1 MKAMIL
7 AAGLGTRLR
16 PYSLLRPKPLFP
28 VLDRPLLLHTIDRL
42 RRAGAEQ
49 IVVNAHHLR
58 EQIVQCLQE
67 LPAISIQLE
76 DTILGT
82 GGGLRQALP
91 VLGQEPVLVVNG
103 DIFHDF
109 DLRAIYQAHVRAG
122 VQATLVMHDYP
133 RFNCVAVTKDGM
145 VAGFTPE
152 DDRSVNAGRQLAF
165 TGVHVAEPAL
175 LATIEVGVFS
185 SIIDCYAD
193 CLRRGGA
200 IQALVVEKHYWTDMG
215 TPADYLDLHAR
226 LLKTS
231 TGQPLS
237 ADLGQDPSPFYV
249 GQDVQLGAGT
259 EFLDWVAVGSR
270 ARIGVGARLERVVVW
285 DGAIV
290 EPGRIIK
297 DAIIC

>member
-42 RRAGAEQ
+42 REAGAER

-58 EQIVQCLQE
+58 EQIGQCLKD
-67 LPAISIQLE
+67 LSSVSIQLE
-76 DTILGT
+76 ETILGT

-109 DLRAIYQAHVRAG
+109 DLQAIYQAHIQAG
-122 VQATLVMHDYP
+122 VQATMVMHDYP
-133 RFNCVAVTKDGM
+133 RFNSVAVTSDGR
-145 VAGFTPE
+145 VAGFTQE
-152 DDRSVNAGRQLAF
+152 ACRIDACRQFAF
-165 TGVHVAEPAL
+165 TGVHVVEPAL
-175 LATIEVGVFS
+175 LATIQAGVFS
-185 SIIDCYAD
+185 SVIDCYAD
-193 CLRRGGA
+193 YLRRGGI
-200 IQALVVEKHYWTDMG
+200 IQALVVDKHYWTDMG

-231 TGQPLS
+231 IGQPLL
-237 ADLGQDPSPFYV
+237 ADLGQDLSPFCV
-249 GQDVQLGAGT
+249 GKDVQLGKNT
-259 EFLDWVAVGSR
+259 NFLDWVSVGSR
-270 ARIGVGARLERVVVW
+270 ARIGDGARLERVVVW
-285 DGAIV
+285 DGAEV
-290 EPGRIIK
+290 APGRIIK
-297 DAIIC
+297 DAIVC